1 MQVQKSQPS
10 ILIKKHDPWAMTSL
24 KPLMGAK
31 TKCLEA
37 QICSP
42 NTCVS
47 HKAKLAL
54 SEDELTKSMYKLHEQ

>member
-1 MQVQKSQPS
+1 
-10 ILIKKHDPWAMTSL
+10 MTSL